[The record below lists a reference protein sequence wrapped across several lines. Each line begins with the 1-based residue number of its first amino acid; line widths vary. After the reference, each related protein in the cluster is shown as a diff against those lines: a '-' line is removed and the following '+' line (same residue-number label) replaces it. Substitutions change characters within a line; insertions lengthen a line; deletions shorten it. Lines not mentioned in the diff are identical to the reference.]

1 MYLVNLIKYFIVD
14 IVVYTYSCIC
24 DSNIVSYHKFKDET
38 TRTSIYVKGYPT
50 ISARTF
56 TYTRHCIMQ
65 IDGTQE
71 M

>member
-1 MYLVNLIKYFIVD
+1 MYLVNLIKYVFVD
-14 IVVYTYSCIC
+14 IAVYKYSCIC
-24 DSNIVSYHKFKDET
+24 NSNIVSYYKFKDET

-56 TYTRHCIMQ
+56 PYTRQCIMQ